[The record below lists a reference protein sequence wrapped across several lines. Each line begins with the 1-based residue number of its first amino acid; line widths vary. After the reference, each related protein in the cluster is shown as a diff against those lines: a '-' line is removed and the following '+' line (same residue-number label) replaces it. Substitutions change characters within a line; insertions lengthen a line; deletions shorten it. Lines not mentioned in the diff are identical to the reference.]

1 MDAKLQEQENKSLNY
16 ALASEKKVLPLY
28 LRPHCHSCIKF
39 KTTVGKKSCGYR
51 NHQYWAN
58 WKKRE
63 KSCIGG
69 AKWKQLIILKF
80 LTNVVVSGTKSA
92 FQAQE
97 VVLNILIQ
105 SSILHLVTLHQVEK
119 LQKRIEALENS
130 GALFEDVFHALSE
143 EVHRHTEQS
152 EQVQFLDPC
161 HSCCSKSNFP
171 LHVLIH
177 VSATALVLYLSSLSI
192 IPKQVFWGYFSH
204 MNFLFYCWAA
214 THLVSSLCATSQA
227 CSALN
232 EKLQESH
239 HRYLQLEHY
248 AEHLK
253 EEVWVWILLPA
264 HICYWAF
271 FIYDESG
278 MSLYIIPMLL
288 LLPGFATTEIIYTT
302 TGKTWVRRVPWELLL
317 IWHCIAVK
325 AFISLPKRTWSSKQA
340 VIITL
345 EVVMGV
351 RLGPERTSRWMKS
364 QEWNKRLQ
372 SKREHT
378 KRQCLQHRRG
388 FLPSFNS

>member
-1 MDAKLQEQENKSLNY
+1 LPKKILWLQESSILNKLK
-16 ALASEKKVLPLY
+16 E
-28 LRPHCHSCIKF
+28 
-39 KTTVGKKSCGYR
+39 
-51 NHQYWAN
+51 
-58 WKKRE
+58 RE

-80 LTNVVVSGTKSA
+80 LTTVVVSGTKSA

-97 VVLNILIQ
+97 VILNILIQ

-143 EVHRHTEQS
+143 EVHRHTAQS

-161 HSCCSKSNFP
+161 HSCCSTSNFP

-192 IPKQVFWGYFSH
+192 IPKQTFWGYFSH

-232 EKLQESH
+232 EGLQESH
-239 HRYLQLEHY
+239 RRYLQLEQY

-253 EEVWVWILLPA
+253 EEVCVWILLPA
-264 HICYWAF
+264 YIC
-271 FIYDESG
+271 
-278 MSLYIIPMLL
+278 
-288 LLPGFATTEIIYTT
+288 
-302 TGKTWVRRVPWELLL
+302 
-317 IWHCIAVK
+317 C
-325 AFISLPKRTWSSKQA
+325 
-340 VIITL
+340 
-345 EVVMGV
+345 
-351 RLGPERTSRWMKS
+351 
-364 QEWNKRLQ
+364 
-372 SKREHT
+372 
-378 KRQCLQHRRG
+378 
-388 FLPSFNS
+388 